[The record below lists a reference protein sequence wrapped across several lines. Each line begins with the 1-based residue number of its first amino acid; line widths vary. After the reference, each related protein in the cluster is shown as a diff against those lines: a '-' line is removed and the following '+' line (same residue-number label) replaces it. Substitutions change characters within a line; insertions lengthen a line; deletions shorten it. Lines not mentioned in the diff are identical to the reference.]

1 MKNAFNYYSYRDLQ
15 VVRAFKRTMKIG
27 LPFESLPSA
36 VVATWAPWAFGTWHG
51 EGAEGLL
58 MATGSKNVL
67 RGNFYREFP
76 IDYP

>member
-1 MKNAFNYYSYRDLQ
+1 
-15 VVRAFKRTMKIG
+15 MKIG